1 MPGPAT
7 TATTAATR
15 HATRI
20 LPSHRRRRPSHP
32 SLPNSTKSAGW
43 DGSRLPPPEGKAT
56 TYDDSRRRAGTSPAS
71 RAVTLPC
78 RLRDPRFGAAGD
90 SIPLT
95 ERMPRTAVARV
106 LALVA
111 LAAVVSTGCTS
122 SHHKTAAEPAT
133 PVKRATPARTSP
145 ATAPAPA
152 VAVPMCSAAQ
162 GILVPSA
169 PPFTNADRLIQPF
182 AYLNQGPPCFAD
194 GFPIVQLY
202 DAEHQFAQHRR
213 GRRDYRDRCSS
224 PGSIPLAD
232 RQRHGRLQHRDTDKR
247 ILRNGQL
254 RLGVLRGRQHAACR
268 R

>member
-1 MPGPAT
+1 
-7 TATTAATR
+7 
-15 HATRI
+15 
-20 LPSHRRRRPSHP
+20 
-32 SLPNSTKSAGW
+32 
-43 DGSRLPPPEGKAT
+43 
-56 TYDDSRRRAGTSPAS
+56 
-71 RAVTLPC
+71 VTLPC

-202 DAEHQFAQHRR
+202 DAEHQLLNIAEVDGTIVIGAAVPARYLLPTDNVTGGFNIETPT
-213 GRRDYRDRCSS
+213 S
-224 PGSIPLAD
+224 GSCVTASYVSASFGGGSTPLAAVD
-232 RQRHGRLQHRDTDKR
+232 YQVCGTVYLTP
-247 ILRNGQL
+247 IFE
-254 RLGVLRGRQHAACR
+254 
-268 R
+268 